1 MASLRN
7 RVITALR
14 LTGQTSITAA
24 LRPGQANRC
33 NDHELLA
40 NDFAGALRN
49 SSRAAADPR
58 VQSGRALPAVPGT

>member
-33 NDHELLA
+33 K
-40 NDFAGALRN
+40 R
-49 SSRAAADPR
+49 S
-58 VQSGRALPAVPGT
+58 